1 MAQIMLKIKAA
12 GGIDFPIE
20 VAAMSEGS
28 ATGATVQDVKIAA
41 TAGCDMD
48 PEVMKVIYKGKV
60 LKDDDTLVSCGI
72 QTGDTLHVAKGMSR
86 PVAPSE
92 SQSSGYSAARGS
104 ESGKAKFEIYFKGPS
119 GVEVPSDQ
127 FGEADTVEQLRQFAS
142 SAFST
147 NSDEVHL
154 LHKGKI
160 LKDGASLGSC
170 GVAAGSVLRVAR
182 RHNEKEVASNDTVQ
196 PTEVPEDVSS
206 PMPMAWGA
214 NSQGDLEQIRAMA
227 RTLGLPMEP
236 LEQVLREVPQ
246 QQAMTAAMQEIAR
259 LRRGPPAGETTAE
272 MQARWDR
279 EAADMARQVRA
290 YLSRREEGE
299 EQEEDGDEELLAD
312 ISRTLAEARARGAP
326 VPNAAVFVDR
336 AVARRRQA
344 RELHARMAREASG
357 LDPEIED
364 AFAAAEQSLAASA
377 RAPRRLGGEPR
388 RRE

>member
-41 TAGCDMD
+41 TAGCGMD

-60 LKDDDTLVSCGI
+60 LKDDDALASCGI
-72 QTGDTLHVAKGMSR
+72 QNGDTLHVAKGMSR

-104 ESGKAKFEIYFKGPS
+104 ESAKAKFEIYFKGPS
-119 GVEVPSDQ
+119 GVEVRSDQ

-142 SAFST
+142 SAFAT

-196 PTEVPEDVSS
+196 PTKVPEDVSS

-214 NSQGDLEQIRAMA
+214 NSQGELEQIRAMA

-236 LEQVLREVPQ
+236 L
-246 QQAMTAAMQEIAR
+246 EIAR

-299 EQEEDGDEELLAD
+299 EQEEDGDQELLAD

>member
-1 MAQIMLKIKAA
+1 MAQMLKIKAA

-20 VAAMSEGS
+20 VA

-60 LKDDDTLVSCGI
+60 LKDEDTLASCGI

-86 PVAPSE
+86 PAPQPSE
-92 SQSSGYSAARGS
+92 NQSSGYSGASG
-104 ESGKAKFEIYFKGPS
+104 SGKATFEICFKGPS
-119 GVEVPSDQ
+119 GVEVRSDQ
-127 FGEADTVEQLRQFAS
+127 FGETDTVEQLRQFAS
-142 SAFST
+142 SEFAT

-182 RHNEKEVASNDTVQ
+182 RHNEKDAASDNTVQ
-196 PTEVPEDVSS
+196 PTEVPEVVGS

-214 NSQGDLEQIRAMA
+214 NSQGELEQIRTMA
-227 RTLGLPMEP
+227 RTLGLPLEP
-236 LEQVLREVPQ
+236 LEQVLREVPP

-259 LRRGPPAGETTAE
+259 LRRGPPAGETAAE

-299 EQEEDGDEELLAD
+299 EQEGDGDEELLAD

-336 AVARRRQA
+336 TVARRRQA

-388 RRE
+388 RTE